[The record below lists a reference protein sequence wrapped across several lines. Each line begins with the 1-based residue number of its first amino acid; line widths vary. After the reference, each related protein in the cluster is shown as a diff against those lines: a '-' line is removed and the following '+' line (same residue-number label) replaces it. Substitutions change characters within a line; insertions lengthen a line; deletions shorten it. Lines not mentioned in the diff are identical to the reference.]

1 MIRAGLGN
9 STSDDR
15 EIQRRVRVEIGGVV
29 QGIGLRPWLSNLS
42 RKIGLAGFVE
52 NAGAVVV
59 LEWEGETQTVAA
71 ALVALQENAPP
82 GLRIDHWKQA
92 DLRPQGQHDFVIRES
107 SPGTT
112 GWAIPPDLA
121 PCPDCLREMQ
131 TPGDRRYRYPF
142 LSCTR
147 CGPRWSVAVRAPWS
161 RPNTTFAPF
170 PLCGACQAEFDNPG
184 DRRFHAETIACP
196 ACGPKLKWFVPGRIA
211 DQSTGEDALCAAEA
225 CLKDGGIVAVL
236 GVGGFQLLADATN
249 RAAVQTL
256 RRRKQRPSKPLAVL
270 FGDRRMLEE
279 CAVVEAVEWET
290 LAGVSCPI
298 VLLEAKPDGPLAP
311 EIAPGIATIGAVL
324 PMSPLHHLLANDL
337 GFPLVCTSGN
347 LSGEPLAFDGNEGL
361 TRLAGIAD
369 GFLIH
374 DRIIAAP
381 ADDPVVR
388 VIAGRP
394 TVLRHGRGTVPV
406 AVELPGPVPPAIA
419 WGGHLKAS
427 VAVGI
432 GTHALLGPPVG
443 DLETVGAITL
453 HRRQAAQLSSTL
465 PYPPEIALHDRHPD
479 TAGERLA
486 TDSAPNTRAVPH
498 HVAHACALA
507 AEHGHSGPMLAVVWD
522 GLGIGDNDTL
532 RGGEFLLRNNS
543 GDWRC
548 VAHLPPFRLIGGD
561 AAARDPRRCALAL
574 LHAVSGPAAAEEWGK
589 TPRSAINPAELDAWM
604 KLLETGVASPWAVS
618 AGRWFDAMA
627 ALAEVSRIN
636 TWEGESASVLESVAT
651 CFSTTT
657 SPEPYIEPGFKKRPF
672 LSTRNRATFSPTF
685 TIAPEAGGTWKID
698 ARQLVDEGVA
708 RLDAGAGAGALA
720 LEFHRALAGLIVDVA
735 RRCETPVVGLTG
747 GCFANKLLTGLAL
760 ESLHAS
766 GITALS
772 HRRVPPG
779 DGNLA
784 LGQLAWLAAETNQT
798 AGANPIF
805 ASRMPAI
812 HPTT

>member
-1 MIRAGLGN
+1 MNRAGIADSRPVDL
-9 STSDDR
+9 
-15 EIQRRVRVEIGGVV
+15 EIQHRVRVEIGGVV
-29 QGIGLRPWLSNLS
+29 QGIGLRPWLSNVS
-42 RKIGLAGFVE
+42 RKTGLAGFVE
-52 NAGAVVV
+52 NIGAIVV
-59 LEWEGETQTVAA
+59 LEWEGDTQTVAA
-71 ALVALQENAPP
+71 ALLALRENAPP
-82 GLRIDHWKQA
+82 GLRIDHWKQT
-92 DLRPQGQHDFVIRES
+92 DLRPQGQHEFVIRES
-107 SPGTT
+107 SPGAT

-121 PCPDCLREMQ
+121 PCPDCLQEMQ

-142 LSCTR
+142 VSCTR
-147 CGPRWSVAVRAPWS
+147 CGPRWSVAVHAPWS

-170 PLCGACQAEFDNPG
+170 PLCDACQAEFDNPG

-196 ACGPKLKWFVPGRIA
+196 ACGPTLRWTVPGRIA
-211 DQSTGEDALCAAEA
+211 DQSTGEDALCAAEE
-225 CLKDGGIVAVL
+225 CVKGGGIVAVL

-249 RAAVQTL
+249 QAAVQTL
-256 RRRKQRPSKPLAVL
+256 RQRKQRPSKPLAVL

-290 LAGVSCPI
+290 LTGVSRPI
-298 VLLEAKPDGPLAP
+298 VLLEAKPGGPLAP
-311 EIAPGIATIGAVL
+311 EIAPGIATVGAVL
-324 PMSPLHHLLANDL
+324 PMSPLHQLLASDL
-337 GFPLVCTSGN
+337 GVPLVCTSGN
-347 LSGEPLAFDGNEGL
+347 RSGEPLAFDANEGIA
-361 TRLAGIAD
+361 RLAGIAD
-369 GFLIH
+369 GFLVH

-406 AVELPGPVPPAIA
+406 AVELPGPVPPSIA

-427 VAVGI
+427 AAVGF
-432 GTHALLGPPVG
+432 GTHALLGPHVA
-443 DLETVGAITL
+443 DLETVGAIAL
-453 HRRQAAQLSSTL
+453 HRRQATRLSSTL

-479 TAGERLA
+479 TTGERLA
-486 TDSAPNTRAVPH
+486 NNSAPNTRAVPH

-507 AEHGHSGPMLAVVWD
+507 AEHGYQGPMLAVAWD

-543 GDWRC
+543 GKWRC

-561 AAARDPRRCALAL
+561 AAACDPRRCALAL
-574 LHAVSGPAAAEEWGK
+574 LHAVSGPTAAEEWGK
-589 TPRSAINPAELDAWM
+589 TPRSGINPSELDAWM
-604 KLLETGVASPWAVS
+604 KLLETGIASPWAVS
-618 AGRWFDAMA
+618 AGRWFDAVA
-627 ALAEVSRIN
+627 ALAGVSRTN

-651 CFSTTT
+651 RFSTTT
-657 SPEPYIEPGFKKRPF
+657 STMQGSEPGSKTRPF
-672 LSTRNRATFSPTF
+672 LSTRNRTTFLPTF
-685 TIAPEAGGTWKID
+685 TITPEAGGTWKID
-698 ARQLVDEGVA
+698 ARQLVDAWTAQLGT
-708 RLDAGAGAGALA
+708 GAGAGALA
-720 LEFHRALAGLIVDVA
+720 LDFHRALAGLIGEIA

-747 GCFANKLLTGLAL
+747 GCFANKLLTELAL

-766 GITALS
+766 GFTALS

-784 LGQLAWLAAETNQT
+784 LGQLAWLAAETNRT
-798 AGANPIF
+798 ARANPIG